1 MNPHRQIKVKE
12 IGIKMEIS
20 QSTASRKL
28 QLVRDALDKRFPK
41 IITVK
46 EFCDY
51 YEIPEWE

>member
-1 MNPHRQIKVKE
+1 MNPHKQITVKE

-28 QLVRDALDKRFPK
+28 RLVRDALDKRFPK

-51 YEIPEWE
+51 YEIPEWD